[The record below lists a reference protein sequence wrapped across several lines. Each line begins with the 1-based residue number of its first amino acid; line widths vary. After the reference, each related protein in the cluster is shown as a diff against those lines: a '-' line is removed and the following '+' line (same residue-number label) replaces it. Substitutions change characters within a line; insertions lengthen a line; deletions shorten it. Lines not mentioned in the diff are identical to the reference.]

1 MTGEP
6 LPPLTSLD
14 RMMKQFNLSN
24 HDLVRVST
32 QQLTH
37 KMVQK
42 GRKGKRLT
50 PNVQQKIFNALKTA
64 LPEQNFRLQDLFPQD
79 H

>member
-1 MTGEP
+1 MSLEQNPGK
-6 LPPLTSLD
+6 LD
-14 RMMKQFNLSN
+14 RIMAQLGLSN

-42 GRKGKRLT
+42 ARKGRRLSL
-50 PNVQQKIFNALKTA
+50 NVQQKIFNALKIARPDQAFT
-64 LPEQNFRLQDLFPQD
+64 LNDLFND
-79 H
+79 